1 MKEFKLKKI
10 LLLSLSECK
19 AKKVVFNKKI
29 TIILGSNST
38 GKSCLIKS
46 IYQTFGAEPQNIH
59 PKWKEANAIS
69 LVFFSIDCVNYSI
82 LRNGK
87 IYVVFDAIGDKI
99 QQFNKVSALADY
111 FAFLFDFKIKLPNS
125 YGEIVTP
132 PPAYLFLPYYA
143 DQDKSWISN
152 WSSFAK
158 LYLPNAKADI
168 VNYHTG
174 IKPNEFYEA
183 KNELVIVNDGISQI
197 DKEMGI
203 VRSLLK
209 NLKEKLSQ
217 IDFNLSIE
225 DFQTEIKELLV
236 SCEELNKFQ
245 NKLKQELSTFYNLKI
260 NLEAQLVITKKAL
273 SETSKDYVFAIDELS
288 DTVSCPSCGAEY
300 ENKFAE
306 RFGIAQDEQRCID
319 LIVELKEELE
329 IIKEKIDLANNKFSN
344 NNIEIAEVQKKLE
357 QRKETVKLKDI
368 IESEGK
374 REMKRLFELEIQ
386 SYETELKEKLLLRNE
401 LEKEVKKF
409 EDKKRAKEIKES
421 YKSYMSS
428 FLRTLNVHNLSESS
442 YKQIDASIK
451 ESGSAMPRA
460 LMAYY
465 YSILYVIKSRGSS
478 TFCPII
484 IDSPNQ
490 QGQDKENLPRLINF
504 IIEKQPENSQLI
516 LGLEEIP
523 DNNENLYIIE
533 LKEKRSLLQSDEFD
547 DVYSE
552 LKPYLNAIIE

>member
-10 LLLSLSECK
+10 LLLSLREGK
-19 AKKVVFNKKI
+19 AKKVIFNKKT

-59 PKWKEANAIS
+59 PKWKDANAIS
-69 LVFFSIDCVNYSI
+69 LVFFSIDSVNYSI

-87 IYVVFDAIGDKI
+87 IYVVFDAKGDKI
-99 QQFNKVSALADY
+99 QQFNKVSLLAEY
-111 FAFLFDFKIKLPNS
+111 FANLFDFKIKLTNRE
-125 YGEIVTP
+125 GEIVTP

-152 WSSFAK
+152 WSSFSK
-158 LYLPNAKADI
+158 LYLPNAKVDI

-183 KNELVIVNDGISQI
+183 KNELGIVNDGIAEI

-203 VRSLLK
+203 VKSLLK

-217 IDFNLSIE
+217 IDFNLNIQ
-225 DFQTEIKELLV
+225 DFQAEIKELLV
-236 SCEELNKFQ
+236 SCEGLNKLQ
-245 NKLKQELSTFYNLKI
+245 NKLKQDLSTLYNQKI
-260 NLEAQLVITKKAL
+260 NIEAQLTITQKAL
-273 SETSKDYVFAIDELS
+273 SETSKDYEFAVNELS
-288 DTVSCPSCGAEY
+288 EAVSCPSCGAEY
-300 ENKFAE
+300 ENNFSE
-306 RFGIAQDEQRCID
+306 RFGIAQDEQRCLD

-329 IIKEKIDLANNKFSN
+329 SVDKKIELANSKFSN
-344 NNIEIAEVQKKLE
+344 NNKEIAEVQKKLE
-357 QRKETVKLKDI
+357 QRKEKIKLKDI

-374 REMKRLFELEIQ
+374 REMKKLFESEILM
-386 SYETELKEKLLLRNE
+386 YEEELKEKLLLKND

-409 EDKKRAKEIKES
+409 EDRKRAKEIRES
-421 YKSYMSS
+421 YRNYMSS
-428 FLRTLNVHNLSESS
+428 FLRKLNVHNLSESS
-442 YKQIDASIK
+442 YKRIDASIK

-478 TFCPII
+478 AFCPII

-504 IIEKQPENSQLI
+504 IIEKQPEDSQLI

-523 DNNENLYIIE
+523 DNNENLYTIE
-533 LKEKRSLLQSDEFD
+533 LKEKRSLLQTAEYDEVF
-547 DVYSE
+547 E
-552 LKPYLNAIIE
+552 EIKPYLNEIID